1 MSFSEVD
8 AVNPSHSSHIA
19 AVVLAFVLLP
29 IVGAP
34 LGAQQENQKIIWV
47 AHYKADCV
55 GAGSQKCYLIKDNM
69 YDPWKYWYDEIER
82 LDWEEGF
89 AYEVV
94 VSEVQVPNPPADG
107 SSIKLRVVEL
117 LTMINAESQPT
128 GALPLELQDLPPQ
141 GQPISGTEVATEE
154 VVEEEVVMVAEETI
168 EIDPTGQTKVTES
181 VEIEE
186 VEKSVVVAE
195 PVDPA
200 PAAPPPR
207 QPTIPAERTT
217 PAPVAA
223 PVIAAPSAPS
233 PSPAPVP
240 PPAPPPTTTP
250 AIPDEELQ
258 TYRGH
263 LTVGVGLET
272 RTFKI
277 CGAESGVWVEDKSG
291 ENLWRTYREL
301 SGYPG
306 RPVFMVV
313 RGDLGPAPA
322 SSFGSHYDQQ
332 LTVMAVQQASSEGPG
347 CTEEV
352 GNIDFIAFGNEPFW
366 QVEISPDG
374 IVYSRAGGADWS
386 FPYREPMASQTKR
399 VYWGASEDGS
409 GHRIQVSIEEKSC
422 RDTMAD
428 SQYSFVATVMIDDQE
443 LSGCARVGSQ

>member
-1 MSFSEVD
+1 MLKIKKIRITFLILCIGSL
-8 AVNPSHSSHIA
+8 
-19 AVVLAFVLLP
+19 VLS
-29 IVGAP
+29 GAT
-34 LGAQQENQKIIWV
+34 LRAQEAQKIIWV
-47 AHYKADCV
+47 AHYKSDCV
-55 GAGSQKCYLIKDNM
+55 GAGPQKCYLIKDNM
-69 YDPWKYWYDEIER
+69 YDPWKTWHDDIER

-117 LTMINAESQPT
+117 LTMINAGSQPKD
-128 GALPLELQDLPPQ
+128 ALPLELQDLPPQ
-141 GQPISGTEVATEE
+141 GQPIGGMEMATEE
-154 VVEEEVVMVAEETI
+154 VVAEEIVMVAEETI
-168 EIDPTGQTKVTES
+168 AIDPTGQTKVTES
-181 VEIEE
+181 VEIDMVEE
-186 VEKSVVVAE
+186 SVAVAE

-200 PAAPPPR
+200 PAAPPLI
-207 QPTIPAERTT
+207 QPATPAERTT
-217 PAPVAA
+217 AAPIAA
-223 PVIAAPSAPS
+223 PVIAASSASPPS
-233 PSPAPVP
+233 PT
-240 PPAPPPTTTP
+240 PAPPTTTTP

-263 LTVGVGLET
+263 LTIGVGLET

-277 CGAESGVWVEDKSG
+277 CGAEAGVWVEDRSG
-291 ENLWRTYREL
+291 DNLWRTYREL

-332 LTVMAVQQASSEGPG
+332 LTVTAVQQASSEGPG

-366 QVEISPDG
+366 RVKISPDG
-374 IVYSRAGGADWS
+374 IVYSKAGGADWS

-399 VYWGASEDGS
+399 VYWGASERRLGPS
-409 GHRIQVSIEEKSC
+409 ESRSPSK
-422 RDTMAD
+422 RRLA
-428 SQYSFVATVMIDDQE
+428 ATRWPMRSTA
-443 LSGCARVGSQ
+443 LLRRS